1 MRRVA
6 ITGLGAV
13 CGLGPDVPALLKGIR
28 EGTSAVRYMKE
39 WEELDG
45 LRCLAGAPAELGD
58 IKAIPRK
65 TRRAMGRMS
74 FFGAQ
79 AAEEAVEDAH
89 LTRDEVTSG
98 RLGCVVGSTTGSAE
112 TLFEMYGTLRAENT
126 IGNLAATK
134 IFQCFS
140 HTAVMNLSQHLG
152 ITGSVIAT
160 SAACASGLQAIGTG
174 FDLIRMGRQDV
185 VLCGGTDGLHSTVTG
200 SFDLLFATSTNYN
213 DSPTSTPR
221 PFDRDRDGLVC
232 GEGSGILVLECY
244 EHALRR
250 NARIYAEIVGYHTC
264 GSGAHLT
271 QSKKDAMAYCMTSA
285 LEDAGLQANDVDY
298 VNAHA
303 TATLQGDAE
312 EAKAVEFVF
321 GNSVPVSSLK
331 GYIGHTLGASGSIE
345 LIASLAMM
353 EHNLIYPTRNL
364 ENVATDCEG
373 IDHVMTPRAADIE
386 VLVKNC
392 FAFGGINASLVCRKP
407 QNASSE
413 RR

>member
-6 ITGLGAV
+6 ITGLGSV
-13 CGLGPDVPALLKGIR
+13 CGLGPDVPTLVEGIGKGA
-28 EGTSAVRYMKE
+28 SAVRYMTE

-45 LRCLAGAPAELGD
+45 LRCFAGAPAELGD

-65 TRRAMGRMS
+65 ARRAMGRMS
-74 FFGAQ
+74 FFCVQ
-79 AAEEAVEDAH
+79 AAEEALADSE
-89 LTRDEVTSG
+89 LPRDEVTSG
-98 RLGCVVGSTTGSAE
+98 RFGCVVGSTTGSAE
-112 TLFEMYGTLRAENT
+112 TLFEVYGTLRAENT

-140 HTAVMNLSQHLG
+140 HTAVMNLSQYLG
-152 ITGSVIAT
+152 TSGCVVGP
-160 SAACASGLQAIGTG
+160 SAACASGVQAIGTG
-174 FDLIRMGRQDV
+174 FDLIRTGRQDV

-200 SFDLLFATSTNYN
+200 SFDILFATSTNYN
-213 DSPTSTPR
+213 DAPTSTPR

-232 GEGSGILVLECY
+232 GEGSGILVLESY

-250 NARIYAEIVGYHTC
+250 KARIYAEIVAYHTC

-271 QSKKDAMAYCMTSA
+271 QSKKDAMVHCMTTA
-285 LEDAGLQANDVDY
+285 LGEADLQADDVDY

-312 EAKAVEFVF
+312 EAQAIRLVF
-321 GNSVPVSSLK
+321 GDSVPVSSLK
-331 GYIGHTLGASGSIE
+331 GHLGHTLGASGSIE

-353 EHNLIYPTRNL
+353 ERSLIYPTRNL
-364 ENVATDCEG
+364 DNIAADCEG
-373 IDHVMTPRAADIE
+373 IDHVTSPRATEIE

-407 QNASSE
+407 ADG
-413 RR
+413 